1 MKKNLKKVMPLIIVL
16 IFIIGTLIFYGLV
29 IKDRKSNKTSNNNVV
44 SIKYDASSE
53 DLDFSNYDTVEVT
66 SIKDK
71 YEKIM

>member
-1 MKKNLKKVMPLIIVL
+1 MKKNIRRVMPLVIVL

-53 DLDFSNYDTVEVT
+53 DLDFSKYDTFEVN

-71 YEKIM
+71 YTM